1 MSFYIEM
8 CPQFRDVP
16 IEGFHCHATNTLVPL
31 SFSLSFSGA
40 FGLPC
45 IGLVPLCIKSLKD
58 VEHINPMDGSVVGKY
73 DRGADLGL
81 K

>member
-1 MSFYIEM
+1 M
-8 CPQFRDVP
+8 CVCVCVCRP
-16 IEGFHCHATNTLVPL
+16 IHFLYT
-31 SFSLSFSGA
+31 GA

-45 IGLVPLCIKSLKD
+45 IGLMPLCIKSFKD
-58 VEHINPMDGSVVGKY
+58 VEHINPQDGSVVGKY